1 MDKAI
6 SIMDTDCMCA
16 AACVPAACA
25 VCLPAG
31 GMDQAISIMGMP
43 GIAKMVEFNPVG
55 GWAGWAGWERAGH
68 RKVVKLKPMGGCK
81 C

>member
-6 SIMDTDCMCA
+6 SIMGTDCMCA

-31 GMDQAISIMGMP
+31 GMDQAISILSLP

-55 GWAGWAGWERAGH
+55 AWLAGWVGGW
-68 RKVVKLKPMGGCK
+68 VGGWGGSVPGIAK
-81 C
+81 W